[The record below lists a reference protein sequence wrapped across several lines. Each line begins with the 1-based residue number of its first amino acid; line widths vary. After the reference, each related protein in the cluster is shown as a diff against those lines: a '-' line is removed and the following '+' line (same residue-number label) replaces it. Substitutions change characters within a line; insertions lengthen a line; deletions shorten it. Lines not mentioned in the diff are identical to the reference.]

1 MHPPSD
7 PGRIPTSPRPNA
19 LLARLR
25 NRTAILVLALTVFSA
40 VLITLLWRIRIGDS
54 AMLYVGL
61 PYLIAVVLLV
71 FALNPR
77 EPGLEPTYG
86 WLVRTSLW
94 ILFSTALVLQEGFIC
109 VLFFI
114 PIYLIVITVVYGL
127 IRWVRSARSRE
138 RHLRASLVP
147 VLLLLTSVEGVTP
160 SLTMPTHAVVA
171 ATSVVSAAP
180 SEIRRNLANPT
191 LIDGSTNLVLALFPM
206 PYAVETGDLRV
217 GAIHLA
223 HYRYHRW
230 FFTNTHEG
238 TTTLRITQSDETRI
252 AAELVSDTSY
262 LAKYLA
268 VHEVVL
274 EMTPRAD
281 GLTAV
286 TISVDFDRKL
296 SPAWYFGPLEA
307 YAVRRMARH
316 LIQEILANG

>member
-1 MHPPSD
+1 M
-7 PGRIPTSPRPNA
+7 
-19 LLARLR
+19 LARLR
-25 NRTAILVLALTVFSA
+25 NRTAILVLALTVLSA

-54 AMLYVGL
+54 AMLYVGV
-61 PYLIAVVLLV
+61 PYLIAAALLV
-71 FALNPR
+71 FTLNPR
-77 EPGLEPTYG
+77 EPGLAPTYG

-94 ILFSTALVLQEGFIC
+94 IFFSTSLVLQEGFLC

-114 PIYLIVITVVYGL
+114 PIYLLVITVVYWL

-138 RHLRASLVP
+138 RRLRACLLP
-147 VLLLLTSVEGVTP
+147 VLLLLASVEGVTP

-171 ATSVVSAAP
+171 ATRVVSLAP
-180 SEIRRNLANPT
+180 GEIRANLANQTSVDASSNP
-191 LIDGSTNLVLALFPM
+191 VLALFPM

-217 GAIHLA
+217 GAIHRV

-238 TTTLRITQSDETRI
+238 TTILRITESDPTRI

-268 VHEVVL
+268 VHELVL

-281 GLTAV
+281 GRTAV
-286 TISVDFDRKL
+286 TITVDFDRKL

-307 YAVRRMARH
+307 YAVRRMAGH
-316 LIQEILANG
+316 LIQEVLTDG